1 MDRQIEFCL
10 DRTVESLKN
19 KVQIL
24 QELGRK
30 EFQTHTTR
38 IRNMYTKVIENAQAT
53 IHSEEKGYLITDS
66 KTLSDY
72 TELCIQQGEYVLDIE
87 TTGLDP
93 FNDHIVGICL
103 YTPNTSPAYVPILHT
118 DLDNKLFPNQLS
130 ENTVKSEMKRL
141 LESNSKWINHNI
153 KFDAK
158 FLMYRWGIQPKNIYW
173 DTMVGA
179 FILNENEP
187 THGLKPLYAKYIT
200 KSKDKQS
207 YKDLFEKTPF
217 NYIPLDIAQ
226 VYGANDGT
234 KTYALYKF
242 QAQYL
247 NPDTDRADFKKLYDV
262 FMNMEMALIP
272 VLLDM
277 ELTGVEIDVE
287 FAKQLEVEYTKL
299 AKEQE
304 DYLYNVLYTR
314 FKTKIENH
322 AGLQELIAKQA
333 KNKKLKG
340 TEYQDKINFNS
351 APQLKYLFFDILGF
365 PKLYRLDPMSCG
377 KEQQQLWLDSDKVSK
392 GQKEFLKAFMDWRKT
407 NKLITSFIVKIPEAR
422 ETRTNAVHSN
432 FNALGAKTGRFSSSH
447 PIHKINLQQI
457 PSRNKDIRKIFKA
470 REGHVLIGSDFSA
483 IEPRILATVSQDPTM
498 LRTFNDGID
507 IYASMASL
515 IFGVPYEECLE
526 FHPETGAKQPEGKDR
541 RTQTKS
547 VLLGIMYSRG
557 ARAIAE
563 QFGRNAQWGQE
574 LIDNFYKSFPS
585 IKEIIIKSQYQ
596 AEKLGFVCTITGRKR
611 RLPNMKLPKDNYL
624 YQEASRQCLNARIQG
639 SSADVMKLAMVNLW
653 NHPRFKELGCKI
665 LMTIHDEMV
674 IECKDEHMIEVA
686 ELLPEVMKDT
696 AMKLLGTKQ
705 KCDVEVSKVWSG
717 DDVYEQIKEK
727 YSV

>member
-130 ENTVKSEMKRL
+130 EETVKSEMKRL

-247 NPDTDRADFKKLYDV
+247 NPDTDRADF
-262 FMNMEMALIP
+262 
-272 VLLDM
+272 
-277 ELTGVEIDVE
+277 
-287 FAKQLEVEYTKL
+287 
-299 AKEQE
+299 
-304 DYLYNVLYTR
+304 
-314 FKTKIENH
+314 
-322 AGLQELIAKQA
+322 
-333 KNKKLKG
+333 
-340 TEYQDKINFNS
+340 
-351 APQLKYLFFDILGF
+351 
-365 PKLYRLDPMSCG
+365 
-377 KEQQQLWLDSDKVSK
+377 
-392 GQKEFLKAFMDWRKT
+392 
-407 NKLITSFIVKIPEAR
+407 
-422 ETRTNAVHSN
+422 
-432 FNALGAKTGRFSSSH
+432 
-447 PIHKINLQQI
+447 
-457 PSRNKDIRKIFKA
+457 
-470 REGHVLIGSDFSA
+470 
-483 IEPRILATVSQDPTM
+483 
-498 LRTFNDGID
+498 
-507 IYASMASL
+507 
-515 IFGVPYEECLE
+515 
-526 FHPETGAKQPEGKDR
+526 
-541 RTQTKS
+541 
-547 VLLGIMYSRG
+547 
-557 ARAIAE
+557 
-563 QFGRNAQWGQE
+563 
-574 LIDNFYKSFPS
+574 
-585 IKEIIIKSQYQ
+585 
-596 AEKLGFVCTITGRKR
+596 
-611 RLPNMKLPKDNYL
+611 
-624 YQEASRQCLNARIQG
+624 
-639 SSADVMKLAMVNLW
+639 
-653 NHPRFKELGCKI
+653 
-665 LMTIHDEMV
+665 
-674 IECKDEHMIEVA
+674 
-686 ELLPEVMKDT
+686 
-696 AMKLLGTKQ
+696 
-705 KCDVEVSKVWSG
+705 
-717 DDVYEQIKEK
+717 
-727 YSV
+727 